1 MIVSLLSICV
11 FNLHWAATTLL
22 AISYYKGERV
32 SICSTDP
39 DLTFMYRYYHI
50 YIYYD
55 IYDLNPSLFAYLR
68 LTGSYPDYSS
78 TSTISS
84 ASSEYSQLFLLCN

>member
-1 MIVSLLSICV
+1 MIVNLLSVCV
-11 FNLHWAATTLL
+11 FNIHWAAITLL
-22 AISYYKGERV
+22 SISYYKGERV
-32 SICSTDP
+32 SICLTDP
-39 DLTFMYRYYHI
+39 ALTLVYYHYPI
-50 YIYYD
+50 YTYYD

-78 TSTISS
+78 MSTISS